1 MESAKGRN
9 DTLRPCF
16 AAWTRPCGVM
26 RAHPGGAFFCALVE
40 TDPGRALHAGIER
53 PIDDEERPP
62 DTTDFRQGQARTPAK
77 GPPTPLGKCQGL
89 QQGLAVFPSEA
100 GVGGAVLPRPV
111 PVVSV
116 SFGTGSRAP
125 SGRAV
130 RRLWRCRKR
139 RSRPG
144 RAACRR
150 WRYSWGALPGSRET
164 RVQPSPSGF
173 LPPPISRVPAGG
185 RSAAMA
191 EPSTSTR
198 PRKRPRAAASRS
210 PPPPP
215 TAGASSTQGR
225 PPRAGA
231 SPSVSR
237 RKTGTAPDRLPA
249 PPRPAPP
256 MTA

>member
-1 MESAKGRN
+1 MSGVFEVEHAPFGGEVERLGR
-9 DTLRPCF
+9 RQVP
-16 AAWTRPCGVM
+16 
-26 RAHPGGAFFCALVE
+26 
-40 TDPGRALHAGIER
+40 LHAGHIGMR
-53 PIDDEERPP
+53 AFHGAGDVVPDD
-62 DTTDFRQGQARTPAK
+62 GAR
-77 GPPTPLGKCQGL
+77 L
-89 QQGLAVFPSEA
+89 
-100 GVGGAVLPRPV
+100 
-111 PVVSV
+111 
-116 SFGTGSRAP
+116 AP

-139 RSRPG
+139 RSRAG

-173 LPPPISRVPAGG
+173 LPPPVSRVPAAG

-215 TAGASSTQGR
+215 TAGASSTQDR
-225 PPRAGA
+225 SPRAGA